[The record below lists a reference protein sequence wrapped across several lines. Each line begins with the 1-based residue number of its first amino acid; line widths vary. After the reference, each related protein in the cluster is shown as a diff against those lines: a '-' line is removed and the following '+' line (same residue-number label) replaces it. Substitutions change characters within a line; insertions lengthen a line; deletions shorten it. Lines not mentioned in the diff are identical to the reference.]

1 MDKFDLAALLA
12 KESHLSR
19 AKAADDVDTFVY
31 HLLKD
36 LKRSSAALQEPP
48 KPEKSVSPRP
58 AASKEKR

>member
-19 AKAADDVDTFVY
+19 AKAADDVDAFIY

-36 LKRSSAALQEPP
+36 LKRTSTSLQESP
-48 KPEKSVSPRP
+48 KPEKRVSPRP
-58 AASKEKR
+58 SVSKEKP

>member
-1 MDKFDLAALLA
+1 MNKFDLAALLA

-36 LKRSSAALQEPP
+36 LKRSSAAVQEPRKTE
-48 KPEKSVSPRP
+48 KPASPSP
-58 AASKEKR
+58 AVLKEKR